1 MRIRRLVL
9 PALVVLLGLTIWSA
23 IAHPWAWLYAIGLHP
38 YPASS
43 GTPWTYQLWS
53 GFMPALT
60 VLTLLGSV
68 ATLYHLH
75 KCHHDGCWRLGK
87 HRISGT
93 PWCTRHMD
101 SAAPRVTVEQL
112 LETVVG
118 RLDVL
123 IGALTDRRE
132 PLSALPAITARCS
145 SA

>member
-1 MRIRRLVL
+1 MRIRRL
-9 PALVVLLGLTIWSA
+9 ALLALIALLGLAAWSA
-23 IAHPWAWLYAIGLHP
+23 VAHPWAWLYAIGLHP

-75 KCHHDGCWRLGK
+75 KCHYDACWRLGK

-93 PWCTRHMD
+93 PWCRRHMD
-101 SAAPRVTVEQL
+101 SAGPRVTVEQL
-112 LETVVG
+112 LETLVD
-118 RLDVL
+118 RMDVL
-123 IGALTDRRE
+123 IGELTSRRE
-132 PLSALPAITARCS
+132 P
-145 SA
+145 